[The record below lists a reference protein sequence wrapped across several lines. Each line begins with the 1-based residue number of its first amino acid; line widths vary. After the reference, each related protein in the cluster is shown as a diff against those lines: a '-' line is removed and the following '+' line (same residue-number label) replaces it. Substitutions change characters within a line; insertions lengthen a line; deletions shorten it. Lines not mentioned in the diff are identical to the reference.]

1 MVAGLLV
8 IPAALVFFMVSKE
21 WSLVKSLI
29 WLSVAII
36 ILTLFFLGY
45 NVVDDKPSIFHFL
58 TDPWF
63 ASKYALVLVSS
74 PFATGLGYVL
84 PMVISCLA
92 LGLIVIVAVK
102 LGLVNYLRRPEG
114 LAILYILIL
123 LAAVTA
129 GRSGFEELSTATSSR
144 YLVYTKVFWLLII
157 ISILSLFT
165 LKRTTQQLILGGVFM
180 YSIINTSVATTHLGA
195 QARQQSNALIDYWF
209 RGNAGGLK
217 YTSRAKDAGVR
228 LRAAEQVGVYLPSPK
243 MTKPSKHNADAQSA
257 TNDDYHGQV
266 IRYGNKQ
273 QVFYLAAA
281 YTGGE
286 TTATLV
292 LDPINNDL
300 IPRLS
305 VDMSLL
311 DRRRLNLTEY
321 ALISPE
327 ENLVEV
333 ILDRSILE
341 PRASYRVILNTP
353 GAALLLGQ
361 LNELGIFNAV
371 KNKETKQ

>member
-1 MVAGLLV
+1 VLIRLAPARIRPISAASIGLVLFSVEKNAIWVGGTTQYYALLLFSLLSLLMIYRGSTAKHLSLSLLCLFLAVNSLVAGLLV

-45 NVVDDKPSIFHFL
+45 NVADDKPSIFHFL

-63 ASKYALVLVSS
+63 ASKYALVLLSS

-102 LGLVNYLRRPEG
+102 LGPVNYLRRPEG

-129 GRSGFEELSTATSSR
+129 GQSGFEELSTATSSR
-144 YLVYTKVFWLLII
+144 YLVYTKVFWLLVI

-195 QARQQSNALIDYWF
+195 QARQQSNALINYWF

-217 YTSRAKDAGVR
+217 YTSRAKDAGVHWR
-228 LRAAEQVGVYLPSPK
+228 RTLCNPSFRP
-243 MTKPSKHNADAQSA
+243 
-257 TNDDYHGQV
+257 Y
-266 IRYGNKQ
+266 KQ
-273 QVFYLAAA
+273 
-281 YTGGE
+281 
-286 TTATLV
+286 
-292 LDPINNDL
+292 
-300 IPRLS
+300 
-305 VDMSLL
+305 
-311 DRRRLNLTEY
+311 
-321 ALISPE
+321 
-327 ENLVEV
+327 
-333 ILDRSILE
+333 
-341 PRASYRVILNTP
+341 
-353 GAALLLGQ
+353 
-361 LNELGIFNAV
+361 
-371 KNKETKQ
+371 